1 MSSGT
6 STANTI
12 SIESGYAPG
21 FPPPKPDRTAL
32 LRTIH
37 IIIMA
42 IKQAAGARFYNA
54 VRFHAG
60 LMLAEHRMRQ
70 KSRIKSWR
78 KKQHSEGGKN

>member
-1 MSSGT
+1 
-6 STANTI
+6 
-12 SIESGYAPG
+12 
-21 FPPPKPDRTAL
+21 
-32 LRTIH
+32 
-37 IIIMA
+37 MA